1 MYYLVKTLIDQRK
14 NARKILKTKAVLV
27 VDSAPVAGR
36 TSDLSSNGVSV
47 SFPGPL
53 PVGQVGQL
61 MFDIFVD
68 GKLTTIKARAKAM
81 YCIFSSGDFKVG
93 FEFLKL
99 DLSAMTA
106 VARFLR

>member
-1 MYYLVKTLIDQRK
+1 VFAEQRK
-14 NARKILKTKAVLV
+14 NTRKILKTKAVLV
-27 VDSAPVAGR
+27 VDSDGPVAGR
-36 TSDLSSNGVSV
+36 TSDLSSNGVSI

-93 FEFLKL
+93 FEFVSL